1 MSKSFYSDF
10 VLKNRDELESYIDS
24 IKGSLDNIEKLE
36 INDNW
41 KCNDNSDVLTDLN
54 YLQGLIPSIKKSL
67 DSYKNFLTT
76 TDKTYNAI
84 SDNIDAE
91 LKRLSEQ

>member
-76 TDKTYNAI
+76 TDKTYNEI